1 MSPTPARRATLVAA
15 LLLASLSTACGS
27 DDDGGTGPSGRR
39 LVIAPGQPD
48 SQFVDP
54 SSDVS
59 VAPAVL
65 VTDAAGQPV
74 ANVRV
79 TFTPGSASGTVTQGT
94 PVTNAQGIATVGSWR
109 AGAAEGRLTLVASV
123 PGSTDRV
130 TFIANAVSGGSD
142 PCLRLGTVAIGASVS
157 GTLAQG
163 DCELDDGSFLDLF
176 NLTTSAALNHEI
188 RMTSTNIDT
197 FLWLWEP
204 DGSIVGLNDDTYETN
219 AAIRIIG
226 PAEPLVVGA
235 NSFDAQ
241 DAGSYTITSASGA
254 RPPGCQVNT
263 FLRPGASFTE
273 AIANTDCEAFEAGA
287 GSWEDAYYIFLDNG
301 EGVTLTYASTAF
313 DPYLRVY
320 SRTSSTAVATDDN
333 SGGGTTARLT
343 LRNTSGLRDYYIVVP
358 TTRAAG
364 GLGAYTMQVSAATSS
379 LVAAGATPAWWE
391 ERFARSAAP
400 RGAARGWRGK

>member
-1 MSPTPARRATLVAA
+1 MSLTPARRATLVAA
-15 LLLASLSTACGS
+15 LLLASLSTACGG

-39 LVIAPGQPD
+39 LAIAPGQPD

-54 SSDVS
+54 STDVA

-79 TFTPGSASGTVTQGT
+79 TFTPGSGAGTVTQGT

-109 AGAAEGRLTLVASV
+109 AGAAEGRQTLVASV
-123 PGSTDRV
+123 PGSSDQV
-130 TFIANAVSGGSD
+130 TFVANAVSGGSD
-142 PCLRLGTVAIGASVS
+142 PCLRFGTLAIGGSAS
-157 GTLAQG
+157 GALAQG
-163 DCELDDGSFLDLF
+163 DCEFDDGSFLDLY
-176 NLTTSAALNHEI
+176 NVTTTGALNHEI
-188 RMTSTNIDT
+188 RMSSGNIDT

-204 DGSIVGLNDDTYETN
+204 DGSIVGLNDDSYETD

-226 PAEPLVVGA
+226 PAESLVLGA
-235 NSFDAQ
+235 NSYEAQ
-241 DAGSYTITSASGA
+241 DAGTYTITTSSGA
-254 RPPGCQVNT
+254 RPAGCVTNT

-287 GSWEDAYYIFLDNG
+287 GSWEDAYYVFLDNG
-301 EGVTLTYASTAF
+301 AGVTLTYASTAF

-320 SRTSSTAVATDDN
+320 ARTSSTAVAADDN

-343 LRNTSGLRDYYIVVP
+343 VRNTSGQRDYFIVVP

-364 GLGAYTMQVSAATSS
+364 GVGAYTMQVATASAA
-379 LVAAGATPAWWE
+379 LVAKASAEPAWWE
-391 ERFARSAAP
+391 ERFARMAAP
-400 RGAARGWRGK
+400 RGTAGTWRR